1 MQHTRFNHIIYRM
14 IYVKMRSRRKIME
27 QESETDSQT
36 QSQFP
41 SQEERIHARAAL
53 AMFGKFDIEEQET
66 ASDDSQAETQQ
77 GWNHDFDS
85 KLLTCKRNQF
95 SRSQQHQTYY
105 DLTLQICISKD
116 KLFCQKRQGQ
126 SSENHQKDASRMRH
140 RKV

>member
-1 MQHTRFNHIIYRM
+1 M
-14 IYVKMRSRRKIME
+14 IYVQMRSRRKIME
-27 QESETDSQT
+27 QESETDSQA

-53 AMFGKFDIEEQET
+53 AMFGKLDIEEQKT

-77 GWNHDFDS
+77 GWNNDFDS

-105 DLTLQICISKD
+105 YLALQICISKD
-116 KLFCQKRQGQ
+116 KLFCQERQDQ
-126 SSENHQKDASRMRH
+126 SS
-140 RKV
+140 